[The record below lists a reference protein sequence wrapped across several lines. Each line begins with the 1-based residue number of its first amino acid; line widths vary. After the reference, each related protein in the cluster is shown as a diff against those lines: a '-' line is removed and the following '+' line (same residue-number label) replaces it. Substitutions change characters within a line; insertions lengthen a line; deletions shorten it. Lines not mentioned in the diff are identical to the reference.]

1 MTAIFFSVNVNFN
14 LGSHIATS
22 TQDWRGYGFFINYN
36 LIETATQNRFILKYG
51 VMVKLLAPI
60 SIELAFTKI
69 SNFIQR
75 WDHNHK

>member
-1 MTAIFFSVNVNFN
+1 MV
-14 LGSHIATS
+14 
-22 TQDWRGYGFFINYN
+22 FFINYE
-36 LIETATQNRFILKYG
+36 LIETATQNRFTLKYG

-60 SIELAFTKI
+60 SIELALTKI